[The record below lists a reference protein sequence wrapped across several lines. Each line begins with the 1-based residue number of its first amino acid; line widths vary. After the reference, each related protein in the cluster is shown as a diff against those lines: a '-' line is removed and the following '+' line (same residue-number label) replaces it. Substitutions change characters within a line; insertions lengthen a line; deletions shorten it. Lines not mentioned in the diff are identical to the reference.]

1 MCTSVCVRV
10 CVCEFVCVSVKVCV
24 SVSVCKTSRSPCIK
38 NTPLGC
44 ILSGNGMPISYL
56 IATRGVSYSNIGSI
70 DSTTTTT
77 TATSSRIAR
86 SHKSKAAQRAALKLP
101 LRACSRNQSD
111 LDGKVNNALA
121 LAVAVLFRSPS
132 LSLTLRHA
140 SATRTAHSR
149 LHLRPAAGA
158 VRAADG
164 GASPDLLQ
172 PEQQDTHGAAAHLVA
187 REAALPGGQNA

>member
-1 MCTSVCVRV
+1 MTPCYAFLRNFLRIPAHSRHGPPSTGYGKPPDLWRHNVHKCV
-10 CVCEFVCVSVKVCV
+10 CVCECEGVCVSVKVC
-24 SVSVCKTSRSPCIK
+24 VSVCKTSRSPCIK

-77 TATSSRIAR
+77 TTTTATSSRIAR

-101 LRACSRNQSD
+101 LRACSRNQSN

-121 LAVAVLFRSPS
+121 LAVAVPFAFPLAHFPPCKCNAYCS
-132 LSLTLRHA
+132 LSAA
-140 SATRTAHSR
+140 SS
-149 LHLRPAAGA
+149 
-158 VRAADG
+158 
-164 GASPDLLQ
+164 S
-172 PEQQDTHGAAAHLVA
+172 
-187 REAALPGGQNA
+187 

>member
-1 MCTSVCVRV
+1 MCEC
-10 CVCEFVCVSVKVCV
+10 
-24 SVSVCKTSRSPCIK
+24 VCKTSRSPCIK

-44 ILSGNGMPISYL
+44 ILSGNGMSISYL

-77 TATSSRIAR
+77 TTITATSSRIAR

-101 LRACSRNQSD
+101 LRACSRIQSN

-121 LAVAVLFRSPS
+121 LAVAVPFRSSSLS

-158 VRAADG
+158 VRTADG